1 MRADPPTKYPV
12 FPVVN
17 CDLSDVVGT
26 PGLPSPNRLARR
38 LSTPRQPWR
47 SRSESVLFLES
58 AAADAG
64 AFAPLTEE
72 LAAGEGSAYA
82 SSPG

>member
-1 MRADPPTKYPV
+1 M
-12 FPVVN
+12 
-17 CDLSDVVGT
+17 
-26 PGLPSPNRLARR
+26 
-38 LSTPRQPWR
+38 
-47 SRSESVLFLES
+47 LFLES